1 MGFLQYV
8 VSRDDVRHICLWF
21 YYYLI
26 DPGHPVTFGVYAG
39 DPVPVRKVKLTSSV
53 SLIKNTG
60 PGRSTQREL
69 LTFRAGGIICIRGS
83 SLRFHTFNCVAPV
96 SWWAARTRFAVY
108 VKTIC
113 YIRNDWCS
121 VRGPGAIS
129 TAGIVKF
136 IFIFINF
143 LVDFFKTHLI
153 FMG

>member
-96 SWWAARTRFAVY
+96 SWWAAKPVLPFMLKLFVILGMIGAVSAGPARFLLLVSL
-108 VKTIC
+108 
-113 YIRNDWCS
+113 NL
-121 VRGPGAIS
+121 
-129 TAGIVKF
+129 
-136 IFIFINF
+136 F
-143 LVDFFKTHLI
+143 LYSLI
-153 FMG
+153 F